1 MTPSEQRLGGAWLR
15 FRDFAVIVALG
26 LAEMA
31 AIGGIIALVWLI
43 VNRITASPQAAT
55 SAFPLI
61 GALGAVMVVSAAL
74 RALQFAVTERIG
86 LVLVR
91 RLRMLIYD
99 HMSGMMPKQIQRRSR
114 GSLILRL
121 TGDLTML
128 RTWISRGIGR
138 GIIAAMMV
146 LGGTAILAFISAD
159 IALTVVLIFVV
170 GLALSAQAGRRLARL
185 TRGVRRRRSLLT
197 SNIDEQINA
206 LSVVQLF
213 GRSKGE
219 RSRLSR
225 QNDGLTHL
233 LVREAEVRGVLRGI
247 SAGVGWAT
255 ILAVLA
261 LGALQVARGQLSIG
275 ALAAAVTAVRFMSNP
290 VRNLGFA
297 HDYWRRAQISQRK
310 LQDFMASSSRDLEG
324 PTDQK
329 LRARRGRIQFSQV
342 CVDGALNGFTATAE
356 AGQHIAILGA
366 TAAGKSTLLGVVARM
381 VEPASGEVAIDDQRL
396 ADCSP
401 LSIFSRLG
409 VMGPDLPLMRGTVRR
424 NLTYRDPLAPEEEIR
439 HVMAACRLD
448 TVLGQLPGGLSA
460 WVTEGGANLSI
471 GQRRLLALA
480 RAMLGRPPILLLD
493 EPLVSLDAE
502 SQAIAQQALRRYKGT
517 VLLVTHD
524 PAVAELADR
533 VWRLENGQLASD
545 MSGDDY
551 RAMRRA
557 EERLARRVDL
567 AIS

>member
-1 MTPSEQRLGGAWLR
+1 MTGNEQRLGGAWLR
-15 FRDFAVIVALG
+15 FRDYAVILALG
-26 LAEMA
+26 LAEMT

-43 VNRITASPQAAT
+43 VNRITASPLAAA

-61 GALGAVMVVSAAL
+61 GALGVVMVVSAVL

-86 LVLVR
+86 LILAR

-99 HMSGMMPKQIQRRSR
+99 HMSGMTPKQIQHRSR

-146 LGGTAILAFISAD
+146 AGGMAVLAFISAN
-159 IALTVVLIFVV
+159 IAAVVALIFVV
-170 GLALSAQAGRRLARL
+170 GLVLSVWAGKRLARL
-185 TRGVRRRRSLLT
+185 TRRVRRRRSLLT

-219 RSRLSR
+219 RSRLAK
-225 QNDGLTHL
+225 QNDGLTDL
-233 LVREAEVRGVLRGI
+233 LVREATVRGVLRGI
-247 SAGVGWAT
+247 SAGAGWAT

-261 LGALQVARGQLSIG
+261 LGALDVARGQLSIG

-290 VRNLGFA
+290 VRTLGFA

-310 LQDFMASSSRDLEG
+310 LQDFMASSSRNLEG
-324 PTDQK
+324 PADEK
-329 LRARRGRIQFSQV
+329 LRARRGRIQFRDV
-342 CVDGALNGFTATAE
+342 IVDGVLNGFTATAE
-356 AGQHIAILGA
+356 AGQHIAIMGA
-366 TAAGKSTLLGVVARM
+366 TAVGKSTLLGVAARI

-401 LSIFSRLG
+401 LSIFARLG
-409 VMGPDLPLMRGTVRR
+409 VVGPDLPLMRGTLRR

-439 HVMAACRLD
+439 QVMAACRLD
-448 TVLGQLPGGLSA
+448 IVLGRLPGGMSA
-460 WVTEGGANLSI
+460 WITEGGANLSL
-471 GQRRLLALA
+471 GQRRLVALA

-493 EPLVSLDAE
+493 EPLVSLDEE
-502 SQAIAQQALRRYKGT
+502 SRRIAQEALRRYKGT
-517 VLLVTHD
+517 VLMVTHD

-533 VWRLENGQLASD
+533 VWRLEDGRLASD
-545 MSGDDY
+545 MAGDEY

-557 EERLARRVDL
+557 DEKLARRADL
-567 AIS
+567 VIS

>member
-1 MTPSEQRLGGAWLR
+1 MTGNQQRLGRAWLR
-15 FRDFAVIVALG
+15 YRDYGVILALG
-26 LAEMA
+26 LVEMA

-43 VNRITASPQAAT
+43 VNRITASPLSAA

-61 GALGAVMVVSAAL
+61 GALGVVMVVSAVL

-86 LVLVR
+86 LFLVR

-99 HMSGMMPKQIQRRSR
+99 HMSGMTPKQIQHRSR

-146 LGGTAILAFISAD
+146 AGGMAVLAFISTT
-159 IALTVVLIFVV
+159 IAVAVALIFVV
-170 GLALSAQAGRRLARL
+170 GMALSAWTGKRLARL
-185 TRGVRRRRSLLT
+185 TRRVRRRRSLLT

-219 RSRLSR
+219 RSRLAK
-225 QNDGLTHL
+225 QNDDLTDL
-233 LVREAEVRGVLRGI
+233 LAREATVRGVLRGI

-261 LGALQVARGQLSIG
+261 LGALDVARGQLSIG

-290 VRNLGFA
+290 VRTLGFA

-324 PTDQK
+324 PADEK
-329 LRARRGRIQFSQV
+329 LHARRGQIQFRDV
-342 CVDGALNGFTATAE
+342 IVDGVLNGFTATAE
-356 AGQHIAILGA
+356 AGQHIAIMGS
-366 TAAGKSTLLGVVARM
+366 TAVGKSTLLGVAARNI
-381 VEPASGEVAIDDQRL
+381 EPSSGEVAIDNQRL

-401 LSIFSRLG
+401 LSIFARLG
-409 VMGPDLPLMRGTVRR
+409 VVGPDLPLMRGTLRR

-439 HVMAACRLD
+439 QVMAACRLD
-448 TVLGQLPGGLSA
+448 IVLNRLPDGMST
-460 WVTEGGANLSI
+460 WITEGGANLSL
-471 GQRRLLALA
+471 GQRRLVALA

-493 EPLVSLDAE
+493 EPLANLDEE
-502 SQAIAQQALRRYKGT
+502 SRRIVQEALRRYKGT

-533 VWRLENGQLASD
+533 VWRLENGRLASD
-545 MSGDDY
+545 MAGDEY

-557 EERLARRVDL
+557 DEKLARRAEF